1 MSDEEAESIAA
12 EAAEDYQRQVQRA
25 GTVRVQVGDLLAAFG
40 ITGMGQE
47 ARESVADA
55 LWEAGVC
62 AEPSLAGERIDTSTK
77 IKLAPVDT
85 AQVNAAVAWRQT
97 PAGKRATLPEARY
110 AISPVAAGTAAVGGA
125 LLALASFLPLDQ
137 PSGAFARVQSNTL
150 IQHGYWWVLIGGAA
164 IVLAALRAFT
174 TGKRSETTSVLV
186 LGLIAAVLVI
196 FAAQD
201 TSLRTLYPIGVGG
214 EPDASAQGTVVPLG
228 IAIYVAGA
236 GVLLALIG
244 GWTMRQTTIAVPTV
258 KPEATTHC
266 PECAETIL
274 AAARVCRY
282 CGHRLDRGE
291 PKSARPSPIEPS

>member
-1 MSDEEAESIAA
+1 MMSDEDALIAA
-12 EAAEDYQRQVQRA
+12 EAAKDYKRQVQQA
-25 GTVRVQVGDLLAAFG
+25 GTVRVQAGDLLAAFG
-40 ITGMGQE
+40 ITGMAQD

-62 AEPSLAGERIDTSTK
+62 AEPSLASERIGVSTK
-77 IKLAPVDT
+77 IKLAPVNP

-150 IQHGYWWVLIGGAA
+150 IQHGYWWVLIGAAA
-164 IVLAALRAFT
+164 IVLAALRAYA

-186 LGLIAAVLVI
+186 LGVIAAVLVI
-196 FAAQD
+196 LAAQD
-201 TSLRTLYPIGVGG
+201 TSLRTLYPIGASG
-214 EPDASAQGTVVPLG
+214 EPESSATGTVVPLG

-236 GVLLALIG
+236 GVLLTLIG
-244 GWTMRQTTIAVPTV
+244 GWTMRQTATVAPAVEQ
-258 KPEATTHC
+258 EATTRC

-274 AAARVCRY
+274 AAARICKH
-282 CGHRLDRGE
+282 CGHRLEAAASD
-291 PKSARPSPIEPS
+291 PAS